1 MKKLTDNFNEFK
13 ENAKNFTGI
22 KYLHRIGFE
31 MATVYFA
38 SKLFHI
44 SPDESLILSNIYGI
58 ERNKLEGTGC
68 IQYLKQ
74 FLDN

>member
-1 MKKLTDNFNEFK
+1 MKTLTDNFNEFK
-13 ENAKNFTGI
+13 ENIKSLTGI

-31 MATVYFA
+31 MAAIYFT
-38 SKLFHI
+38 SKLLHI
-44 SPDESLILSNIYGI
+44 SPDESLLLSNLYGI

-74 FLDN
+74 IFR